1 MFVTKREVSHTREV
15 YPRHRIY
22 AAFIV
27 VYSPCTFIVC
37 SSLLSHVVMRETDG
51 NGVGRLMEAT
61 GAAAMLNNCFP
72 LLRYHC
78 MHTLTSAEYITNVWV
93 WYYGFAYHVLVLYT
107 VDEMMVNITAACTG
121 TGFCDRFFQLV
132 YESYTIRRDTTG

>member
-15 YPRHRIY
+15 YPRHSIY

-78 MHTLTSAEYITNVWV
+78 MHTFNLLSILPMSG
-93 WYYGFAYHVLVLYT
+93 YGIMALPIMCWCYH
-107 VDEMMVNITAACTG
+107 
-121 TGFCDRFFQLV
+121 
-132 YESYTIRRDTTG
+132 RRNDGKYHSCVHGDWIL